1 MGEAFKNVK
10 TGSGYAYFPAVSLSR
25 NEHLRANFGATPL
38 RYPIEGYEPLQA
50 MPQEDVVKSQL
61 LIGWLEKLTNT
72 LIKEDKVNCCQNT
85 KDQRCV
91 QQRECL
97 QVLTKICVADIG
109 NFDECL
115 QALAM
120 LNTPLDVLIVKKFVF
135 SMKHVLHEIVFVLG
149 KSS

>member
-61 LIGWLEKLTNT
+61 LIGWLEKLTNA

-85 KDQRCV
+85 EDQRCV
-91 QQRECL
+91 QQCECL
-97 QVLTKICVADIG
+97 QVLTKICVAG
-109 NFDECL
+109 
-115 QALAM
+115 
-120 LNTPLDVLIVKKFVF
+120 
-135 SMKHVLHEIVFVLG
+135 
-149 KSS
+149 

>member
-1 MGEAFKNVK
+1 MISSDNCRNGKSMGEAFKNVK

-85 KDQRCV
+85 VDQRLV
-91 QQRECL
+91 QQSRC
-97 QVLTKICVADIG
+97 
-109 NFDECL
+109 
-115 QALAM
+115 
-120 LNTPLDVLIVKKFVF
+120 
-135 SMKHVLHEIVFVLG
+135 
-149 KSS
+149 